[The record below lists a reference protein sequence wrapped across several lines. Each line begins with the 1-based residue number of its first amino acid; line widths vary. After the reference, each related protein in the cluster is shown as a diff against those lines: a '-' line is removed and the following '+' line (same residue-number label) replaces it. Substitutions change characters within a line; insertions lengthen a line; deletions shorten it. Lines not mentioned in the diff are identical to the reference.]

1 MVRIKIDNFM
11 RLNGLLKESSRERA
25 LPTKTLCK
33 YMLDFNCVN
42 DNSKN
47 LITSVNTELDQTR
60 SIDNSLLATSRPE
73 WAKPIPNKSRKGQ
86 KYKNHANRQSNGF
99 TLIEV
104 LVVVVMIGIAGSM
117 ALPTY
122 RRTLAQGNVDRYTQF
137 VESGLFNLRARLG
150 RTRSSCQINL
160 DPNFTNNKFGLPS
173 EVLEFQGENGARSKD
188 PRLQCCEENGALVVC
203 AADQLAGE
211 KPYRFI
217 NLEGTQESKQVEL
230 SATQSTYELSP
241 PGTSV
246 SADDLTILIRTVDFD
261 TLDSDL
267 QARLLTRCVSMMGN
281 GLVQAG
287 TWSDEDMSCQSR

>member
-1 MVRIKIDNFM
+1 MVRPKIENFLQ
-11 RLNGLLKESSRERA
+11 LNSLSKKSSRERTLPIKA
-25 LPTKTLCK
+25 LRR
-33 YMLDFNCVN
+33 YMLDLNCVN
-42 DNSKN
+42 NNSKN
-47 LITSVNTELDQTR
+47 LVTPVNTELDQIR
-60 SIDNSLLATSRPE
+60 SIVNPLLRTSRPE
-73 WAKPIPNKSRKGQ
+73 WSKPIPHKSRKGQ

-104 LVVVVMIGIAGSM
+104 LVVVVIIGIAGSM

-188 PRLQCCEENGALVVC
+188 PRLQCCEEKGALVVC
-203 AADQLAGE
+203 AADKLAGE

-246 SADDLTILIRTVDFD
+246 SADDLTILIRTVNFD
-261 TLDSDL
+261 TLDTDL